1 MKNTGKVLKKQN
13 KAESKIKKDIWT
25 PMDRNIGK
33 FTDDFMSEGT
43 GNGAADDYPELT
55 QKDIDRA
62 VRRKGLKVVLKVDAK
77 GRLTLPLK
85 MREDYNIKPGDFLLV
100 RADKTG
106 IHLAKTENPFDVL
119 ARQAR
124 EESRAGKTV
133 TLEDFERQR
142 KKIAFREAL
151 EKGVRRLKRA

>member
-13 KAESKIKKDIWT
+13 KAESKIKKDLWA

-33 FTDDFMSEGT
+33 FTDDFMSEGI
-43 GNGAADDYPELT
+43 GNGGADDYPELT

-62 VRRKGLKVVLKVDAK
+62 VRRKGLKVVLKLDGK

-85 MREDYNIKPGDFLLV
+85 IREDYNIKPGDFLLV

-106 IHLAKTENPFDVL
+106 IHLAKTENPFG
-119 ARQAR
+119 QAT

-142 KKIAFREAL
+142 KKMAFRESRR
-151 EKGVRRLKRA
+151 KSVKRLKNT

>member
-43 GNGAADDYPELT
+43 GNGGADDYPELT

-62 VRRKGLKVVLKVDAK
+62 VRRKGLKITLTVDTK

-100 RADKTG
+100 RADKSG

-119 ARQAR
+119 AEQALNQYEQGKCVEIR
-124 EESRAGKTV
+124 EFA
-133 TLEDFERQR
+133 R
-142 KKIAFREAL
+142 KNRIKVS
-151 EKGVRRLKRA
+151 K

>member
-33 FTDDFMSEGT
+33 FTDDFMIEGA
-43 GNGAADDYPELT
+43 GNGGADDYPELT

-62 VRRKGLKVVLKVDAK
+62 VRRKGLKAVLKLDAK

-85 MREDYNIKPGDFLLV
+85 MREDYNLKPGDCLLV
-100 RADKTG
+100 SADKTG

-119 ARQAR
+119 AEQALNQYEQGKCVEIR
-124 EESRAGKTV
+124 EFA
-133 TLEDFERQR
+133 R
-142 KKIAFREAL
+142 KNRIKVS
-151 EKGVRRLKRA
+151 K

>member
-1 MKNTGKVLKKQN
+1 MKNTGKVLKKQ
-13 KAESKIKKDIWT
+13 KQAESKIKKDNWT

-43 GNGAADDYPELT
+43 GNGGADDYPELT

-62 VRRKGLKVVLKVDAK
+62 VRRKGLKITLTVDTK

-100 RADKTG
+100 RADKSG

-119 ARQAR
+119 AEQALNQYEQGKCVEIR
-124 EESRAGKTV
+124 EFA
-133 TLEDFERQR
+133 R
-142 KKIAFREAL
+142 KNRIKVS
-151 EKGVRRLKRA
+151 K